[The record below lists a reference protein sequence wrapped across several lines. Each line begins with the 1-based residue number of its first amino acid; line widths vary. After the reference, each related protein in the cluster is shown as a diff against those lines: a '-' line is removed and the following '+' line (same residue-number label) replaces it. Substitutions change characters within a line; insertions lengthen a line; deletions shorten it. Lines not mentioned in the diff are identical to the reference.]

1 MNSIDTTTK
10 PDRNLALELVRVTEA
25 AALAA
30 GMWMGRGDK
39 EGADGAAVDAMRSV
53 LRSVAME
60 GLVVIGEGEKDNAP
74 MLFNGEIVGDGR
86 PPLCD
91 VAVDPI
97 DGTRPTATGRG
108 GALSVI
114 AVSER
119 GTMFNP
125 GPCVYMDK
133 IAVGPEGVGVV
144 DINASPEENL
154 KALAKAKKTSIRN
167 LTVVILDRDRHT
179 DLIEEVRE
187 AGARVKLITDGDVAG
202 AIATAWP
209 ESGTDMLFGIGGTP
223 EGVVSAAA
231 LRAMDGEIQGK
242 LWPRNEDERLL
253 AIKAGYDLDKVLMTD
268 DLVSSDD
275 CFFAAT
281 GITDGELLRGVR
293 YQSDKAITQS
303 LVMRSRSKTV
313 RRIDA
318 YHRIEKLRGF
328 NIAP

>member
-1 MNSIDTTTK
+1 MNSIDSTNK

-39 EGADGAAVDAMRSV
+39 DGADGAAVDAMRTV
-53 LRSVAME
+53 LDTVAME
-60 GLVVIGEGEKDNAP
+60 GVVVIGEGEKDHAP
-74 MLFNGEIVGDGR
+74 MLYNGEIVGDGR
-86 PPLCD
+86 PPMCD

-97 DGTRPTATGRG
+97 DGTRPTANGRG

-114 AVSER
+114 AVADR
-119 GTMFNP
+119 GSMFNP

-133 IAVGPEGVGVV
+133 LAVGPEGVGVV
-144 DINASPEENL
+144 DINASVEENL
-154 KALAKAKKTSIRN
+154 RALAKAKKTSVRN
-167 LTVVILDRDRHT
+167 LTVVVLDRERHT
-179 DLIEEVRE
+179 SLIQEIRA
-187 AGARVKLITDGDVAG
+187 AGARVKLIPDGDVAA

-209 ESGTDMLFGIGGTP
+209 ESGSDILFGIGGTP
-223 EGVVSAAA
+223 EGVVAAAA

-242 LWPRNEDERLL
+242 LWPRDEGERQA
-253 AIKAGYDLDKVLMTD
+253 AIDAGYDLDKVLMID
-268 DLVSSDD
+268 DLVASDN

-281 GITDGELLRGVR
+281 GVTDGELLRGVR
-293 YQSDKAITQS
+293 YRSDQAITQS
-303 LVMRSRSKTV
+303 MVMRSKSKTV
-313 RRIDA
+313 RMIEA

>member
-53 LRSVAME
+53 LRSVTME